1 MEKMM
6 QVTSQLL
13 CNTFSPFSLSGDW
26 LCDFLTF
33 EPPSSVKQASSYGE
47 LPQCGR
53 ICVFVGVQST
63 ILWYCT
69 YIIYN
74 LPIFLLLTLLTLFG
88 SSPAHYQL
96 PRDYHVLI
104 EILAT
109 AWEKKKKEK
118 EKGVKTKNGQTDIWQ
133 TDGLLP
139 FPYNLSWKGRRQLS
153 GLVCEKRIKQMLV
166 HSPFNS
172 SYPSVPT
179 RYCHLL
185 SAGILVA
192 VVKPWNLP

>member
-33 EPPSSVKQASSYGE
+33 EPPSSAEQASSYSE
-47 LPQCGR
+47 LPPRGCVCG
-53 ICVFVGVQST
+53 FVGVQST
-63 ILWYCT
+63 ILRYWT
-69 YIIYN
+69 YVIYN

-104 EILAT
+104 EILTT
-109 AWEKKKKEK
+109 AWEKKMKGK
-118 EKGVKTKNGQTDIWQ
+118 EKGVKTKNGQIDVWQ
-133 TDGLLP
+133 TAS
-139 FPYNLSWKGRRQLS
+139 FLSPTTEAERAEGINQEWSVNKELS
-153 GLVCEKRIKQMLV
+153 RCLYI
-166 HSPFNS
+166 
-172 SYPSVPT
+172 
-179 RYCHLL
+179 LL
-185 SAGILVA
+185 STPVIPLFPPDI
-192 VVKPWNLP
+192 VVC